1 MKAYK
6 FLVLFFLLNAC
17 GSVLAEEIYF
27 SCSTKS
33 GIAVLQMND
42 NNLEYSFDK
51 KRRTIFL
58 FKSKK
63 LDNGSF
69 KYNHYSRFQADY
81 FNVSFINDDYKYL
94 VFSNYE
100 DGQQSQGV
108 TVLNLNNKKEFTY
121 HCRTTDIDRLSELSS
136 KLQCDRSS
144 SLGCQ

>member
-51 KRRTIFL
+51 KGRTIFL

-63 LDNGSF
+63 SIMVVSSIIIILDFRRIILMFHSLIMT
-69 KYNHYSRFQADY
+69 
-81 FNVSFINDDYKYL
+81 INIWSL
-94 VFSNYE
+94 VIMRM
-100 DGQQSQGV
+100 D
-108 TVLNLNNKKEFTY
+108 NKAKV
-121 HCRTTDIDRLSELSS
+121 
-136 KLQCDRSS
+136 
-144 SLGCQ
+144 

>member
-51 KRRTIFL
+51 KGRTIFL

-63 LDNGSF
+63 IDNGSF

-108 TVLNLNNKKEFTY
+108 TVLNLNNKIHYGAAYSQGY
-121 HCRTTDIDRLSELSS
+121 HS
-136 KLQCDRSS
+136 KHGRCEVSLENRSTS
-144 SLGCQ
+144 VPFFP